1 MVRSLATDPLR
12 NFKYN
17 VLIPRNDTGIPGGM
31 ARLGFMS
38 ATGLGMQAEPV
49 TYREGGDNVTT
60 RKMPGQTDFNPIT
73 LSRGM
78 FPQDYDNWYWFR
90 YIFNV
95 IYGGGLSFAGGP
107 DFRSDI
113 YINVLEHPTNGGGAG
128 TTGGVSG
135 WDYTMQNIVKISF
148 KIYSAWP
155 SALQFSD
162 FDAGGNAVAVE
173 QLTLMHEGIDVKYAP
188 TRGTYVPVGAW

>member
-17 VLIPRNDTGIPGGM
+17 VLIPRNDTGLPGGM

-38 ATGLGMQAEPV
+38 ATGLGMQTEPV

-73 LSRGM
+73 LSRGL
-78 FPQDYDNWYWFR
+78 FATDYDGWYWFK

-95 IYGGGLSFAGGP
+95 IYGNGYSTANGP

-113 YINVLEHPTNGGGAG
+113 YINVLEHPTNGGGAAA
-128 TTGGVSG
+128 TGGVAG
-135 WDYTMQNIVKISF
+135 WDYPMQNLVKVSF

-155 SALQFSD
+155 SALQYSD
-162 FDAGGNAVAVE
+162 FDAGANAVAVE
-173 QLTLMHEGIDVKYAP
+173 QMTLMHEGIDQKFAP
-188 TRGTYVPVGAW
+188 ARGTYLPVGAW